1 MDDET
6 KTTPETPSEAPQDAA
21 TPTPAPVEPEGVPE
35 PSEDAPETPETFPRD
50 YVEKLRRENAGY
62 RERAQ
67 QADDLAHRLHTSLV
81 EATGRLADARDLPF
95 DETHLEDQE
104 ALSQAIETLV
114 ADRPHLGSR
123 KPRGNVGQGAA
134 TGGGDTVDLA
144 GLLRSRAH

>member
-6 KTTPETPSEAPQDAA
+6 TTTPETDVEATETVTDP
-21 TPTPAPVEPEGVPE
+21 PEAPVEGPEAA
-35 PSEDAPETPETFPRD
+35 DDDTETPETFPRD

-67 QADDLAHRLHTSLV
+67 KADDLAHRLHTSLV

-95 DETHLEDQE
+95 DETHLEDPE
-104 ALSQAIETLV
+104 ALNQAIETLV

-123 KPRGNVGQGAA
+123 KPRGNVGQGAV
-134 TGGGDTVDLA
+134 TGVTDTVDLA